1 MPWSVNART
10 GPPVSDHSLALY
22 LAHVFMAD
30 VARHVTTAS
39 DALERAREQGFLE
52 SVFPRQEGEPVE
64 SDGDSERSAVNLWG
78 DECCAGGRPI
88 IILGARVPEGD
99 HFVSV
104 FFYYAPGWEEPLRS
118 MHAAFVR
125 YYAEGPR
132 TDVEESALV
141 WTSPARSRETALALA
156 RDLVALNRSGN
167 VANAE

>member
-1 MPWSVNART
+1 MSRQPRT
-10 GPPVSDHSLALY
+10 HWNVPESRASSNQCSRDRRANLS
-22 LAHVFMAD
+22 
-30 VARHVTTAS
+30 RVTAIAS
-39 DALERAREQGFLE
+39 AAP
-52 SVFPRQEGEPVE
+52 S
-64 SDGDSERSAVNLWG
+64 NLWG